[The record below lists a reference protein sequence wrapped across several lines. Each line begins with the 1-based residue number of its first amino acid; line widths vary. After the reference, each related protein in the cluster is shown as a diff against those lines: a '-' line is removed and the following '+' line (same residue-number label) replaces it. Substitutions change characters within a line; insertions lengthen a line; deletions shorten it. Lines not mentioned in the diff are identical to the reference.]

1 MQYYIDIGRKKRNT
15 AGAKAPRDIS
25 EICRQRGMHRFRMPM
40 LPTECCKLYQKLWIL
55 IVGTYYWW
63 KLEHM
68 VSEGD
73 IVIYQHPMYGNRVAE
88 RYIPHIQK
96 RKKVQFIAV
105 IHYLESLR
113 KGIDVVI
120 SQNQKTSNLAD
131 NILLKYFDV
140 VICHND
146 YMKQYLISQGFE
158 KEKLVSLNIFDYLN
172 GCGKTQPSKGKDFS
186 IAIAGNLAPG
196 KCAYIYDI
204 FGVDGTKNPGLR
216 VHLYGS
222 NYAEINQCENMIYH
236 GSFSPEDLPE
246 HLEGAFGLVWDGT
259 SAETCIGNTGEY
271 LKYNNPHKT
280 SLYLSSGIP
289 VIVWSKAAIAD
300 FVIRNGV
307 GIAVDS
313 LYDVNDRISEI
324 SEADYASMC
333 ENVDCIG
340 VKLRSGG
347 YFMAALDESLR
358 ILRESDYSHHL
369 KS

>member
-1 MQYYIDIGRKKRNT
+1 
-15 AGAKAPRDIS
+15 
-25 EICRQRGMHRFRMPM
+25 
-40 LPTECCKLYQKLWIL
+40 
-55 IVGTYYWW
+55 
-63 KLEHM
+63 
-68 VSEGD
+68 
-73 IVIYQHPMYGNRVAE
+73 
-88 RYIPHIQK
+88 
-96 RKKVQFIAV
+96 
-105 IHYLESLR
+105 
-113 KGIDVVI
+113 
-120 SQNQKTSNLAD
+120 
-131 NILLKYFDV
+131 
-140 VICHND
+140 
-146 YMKQYLISQGFE
+146 
-158 KEKLVSLNIFDYLN
+158 
-172 GCGKTQPSKGKDFS
+172 
-186 IAIAGNLAPG
+186 
-196 KCAYIYDI
+196 
-204 FGVDGTKNPGLR
+204 
-216 VHLYGS
+216 
-222 NYAEINQCENMIYH
+222 MIYH

>member
-96 RKKVQFIAV
+96 RKKAQFIAV
-105 IHYLESLR
+105 IHDLESLR
-113 KGIDVVI
+113 KGIDGVI

-186 IAIAGNLAPG
+186 IAIPPLSFYNGRYYTRMSGEIIHVAVNTFTVIHFTLISA
-196 KCAYIYDI
+196 
-204 FGVDGTKNPGLR
+204 
-216 VHLYGS
+216 LYS
-222 NYAEINQCENMIYH
+222 
-236 GSFSPEDLPE
+236 
-246 HLEGAFGLVWDGT
+246 
-259 SAETCIGNTGEY
+259 
-271 LKYNNPHKT
+271 
-280 SLYLSSGIP
+280 
-289 VIVWSKAAIAD
+289 
-300 FVIRNGV
+300 
-307 GIAVDS
+307 
-313 LYDVNDRISEI
+313 
-324 SEADYASMC
+324 
-333 ENVDCIG
+333 
-340 VKLRSGG
+340 
-347 YFMAALDESLR
+347 
-358 ILRESDYSHHL
+358 
-369 KS
+369 